1 MMMQTQS
8 ALSMFESGRFDN
20 VHGDEDWLEEE
31 RKEGAML
38 ILARRKGQ
46 RIMINEDI
54 EIVIHDIDETKDP
67 IQIKVGI
74 QAPMNYVIDREEIYL
89 KKKKERNNG
98 NR

>member
-1 MMMQTQS
+1 MDK
-8 ALSMFESGRFDN
+8 ES
-20 VHGDEDWLEEE
+20 
-31 RKEGAML
+31 KIL

-54 EIVIHDIDETKDP
+54 EIVIHDVDETKQP

-89 KKKKERNNG
+89 KKKKEKKNG